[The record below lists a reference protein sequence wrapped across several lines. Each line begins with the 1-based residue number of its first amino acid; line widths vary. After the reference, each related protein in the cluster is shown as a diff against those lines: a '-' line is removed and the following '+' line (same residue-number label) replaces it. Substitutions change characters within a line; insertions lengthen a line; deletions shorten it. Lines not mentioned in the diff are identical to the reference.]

1 MRGLVQN
8 ARYHYTKCP
17 IVRGT
22 RGALMISL
30 LIQCCQ
36 SSYWYPILS
45 FVILILPVILVIG
58 VILKLVILVVVLSP
72 RHGAARNRRMSDSM
86 SQVWYLGT
94 LGKSQ
99 VPMQVMSAQ
108 VGIPT
113 WRPRPC
119 LLFSLSYYPYF
130 TLYTSISVYN
140 LICTDPAS
148 LCWRTNSEC
157 RQPGHVSFMQSE
169 FIRQYGMH

>member
-1 MRGLVQN
+1 MRGLVRN

-17 IVRGT
+17 TECGT
-22 RGALMISL
+22 RGALIILL

-36 SSYWYPILS
+36 SSYWHPILL
-45 FVILILPVILVIG
+45 FVILILLVILVIG
-58 VILKLVILVVVLSP
+58 VILKLVILVLSP
-72 RHGAARNRRMSDSM
+72 RCGAGRMSDSM

-99 VPMQVMSAQ
+99 VPMQVMSAL

-113 WRPRPC
+113 LLPRPC

-130 TLYTSISVYN
+130 TIYTSISVYN

-148 LCWRTNSEC
+148 LCWRTSSDS
-157 RQPGHVSFMQSE
+157 RQL
-169 FIRQYGMH
+169 